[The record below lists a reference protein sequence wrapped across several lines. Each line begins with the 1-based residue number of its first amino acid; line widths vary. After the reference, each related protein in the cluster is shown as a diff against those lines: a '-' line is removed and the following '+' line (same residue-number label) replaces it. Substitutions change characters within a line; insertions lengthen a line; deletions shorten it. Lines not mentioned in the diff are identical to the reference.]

1 MKNEI
6 TRMCFVCRNTYN
18 KTQMLRLVKAST
30 GEIFIDKTGKANG
43 RGAYI
48 CNNPKCIEEIKRQ
61 KVLNKAFK
69 CEFPVSV
76 YTKLCEELIDN
87 NKQTKQD

>member
-1 MKNEI
+1 MKEI
-6 TRMCFVCRNTYN
+6 KRMCFVCRKCYDKRELLRIV
-18 KTQMLRLVKAST
+18 KTSS
-30 GEIFIDKTGKANG
+30 GEILIDKTGKANG

-48 CNNPKCIEEIKRQ
+48 CKNPECVSNIKKQ
-61 KVLNKAFK
+61 KILNRAFK

-87 NKQTKQD
+87 K